1 VTDGKDWSAL
11 EQAAQAMRRLN
22 RALAGHQASEDQL
35 AELARVADDLARQ
48 LEAAEPR
55 SKHDEVQFVPHLA
68 AAYGDHPFPVAVG
81 ESLEFDP
88 FSMGGGRLHPSSL
101 EVAFRR
107 DTETSVVAT
116 VTVHPMFQGP
126 AGTVHGG
133 VVALIVDE
141 LMASTARFVGR
152 RAFTARLT
160 VNLRAPAP
168 IDTELRLRAWVDGVT
183 DRKITIR
190 AEGRSDAGL
199 FADAE
204 ALFVMR
210 RDEAV

>member
-1 VTDGKDWSAL
+1 
-11 EQAAQAMRRLN
+11 
-22 RALAGHQASEDQL
+22 
-35 AELARVADDLARQ
+35 
-48 LEAAEPR
+48 
-55 SKHDEVQFVPHLA
+55 
-68 AAYGDHPFPVAVG
+68 
-81 ESLEFDP
+81 
-88 FSMGGGRLHPSSL
+88 MGGGRLHPSSL